1 MKAKVVPWS
10 SIVGTGVMLLND
22 DGSVRANLIVTNV
35 KCDTARGEQI
45 REASSDLAHG
55 IANLVN
61 KYWSES

>member
-1 MKAKVVPWS
+1 
-10 SIVGTGVMLLND
+10 VMLLND